1 MAKAFEINLTPQND
15 EWIKLIPTSSPQN
28 IDIVMNKL
36 IDAAINEG
44 LLLEIISQ
52 SLTISDL
59 AKFKTLYSKMQSKRI
74 EYMTELEITPTQVE
88 RKKVI
93 QSQPVESVIETDIP
107 EELPVKPAA
116 PNKGKKVSHGFDEST
131 F

>member
-59 AKFKTLYSKMQSKRI
+59 AKFKTLYSKMQSKRL

-93 QSQPVESVIETDIP
+93 QSQPIESDIETDIP
-107 EELPVKPAA
+107 EELPVKPV

>member
-59 AKFKTLYSKMQSKRI
+59 AKFKTLYSKMQSKRL
-74 EYMTELEITPTQVE
+74 EYMNELEITPTQVE

-93 QSQPVESVIETDIP
+93 QSQPVEPVIETDIP
-107 EELPVKPAA
+107 EELPVKPA

>member
-59 AKFKTLYSKMQSKRI
+59 AKFKTLYSKMQSKRL

-93 QSQPVESVIETDIP
+93 QSQPVESDIETDIP
-107 EELPVKPAA
+107 ERLPVKPG
-116 PNKGKKVSHGFDEST
+116 PSKGKKVSHGFDEST
-131 F
+131 L

>member
-93 QSQPVESVIETDIP
+93 QSQPVEPVIETDIP
-107 EELPVKPAA
+107 EEMPVKPA

>member
-36 IDAAINEG
+36 IDAAINDG

-59 AKFKTLYSKMQSKRI
+59 AKFKTLYSKMQSKRL

-93 QSQPVESVIETDIP
+93 QSQPIESDIETEIP
-107 EELPVKPAA
+107 EELPVKPA

>member
-74 EYMTELEITPTQVE
+74 EYITELEITPTQIE

-93 QSQPVESVIETDIP
+93 QSQPVEPVIETDIP
-107 EELPVKPAA
+107 EELPVKPA

>member
-59 AKFKTLYSKMQSKRI
+59 AKFKTLYSKMQSKRL

-93 QSQPVESVIETDIP
+93 QSQPVEPVIETDIP
-107 EELPVKPAA
+107 EELPVKPA

>member
-59 AKFKTLYSKMQSKRI
+59 AKFKTLYSKMQSKRL

-93 QSQPVESVIETDIP
+93 QSQPIESDIETEIP
-107 EELPVKPAA
+107 EELPVKPA

>member
-52 SLTISDL
+52 SLTISYL
-59 AKFKTLYSKMQSKRI
+59 AKFKTLYSKMQSKRL

-93 QSQPVESVIETDIP
+93 QSQPIESDIETEIP
-107 EELPVKPAA
+107 EELPVKPA

>member
-88 RKKVI
+88 RKKVV
-93 QSQPVESVIETDIP
+93 QSQPIESDIETEIP
-107 EELPVKPAA
+107 EELPVKPA
-116 PNKGKKVSHGFDEST
+116 PNKGKKVAHGFDESP

>member
-93 QSQPVESVIETDIP
+93 QSQPVEPVIETEIP
-107 EELPVKPAA
+107 EELPVKPA

>member
-74 EYMTELEITPTQVE
+74 EYITELEITPTQVE

-93 QSQPVESVIETDIP
+93 QSQPIESDIETDIP
-107 EELPVKPAA
+107 EELPVKSA

>member
-93 QSQPVESVIETDIP
+93 QSQPIESDIETEIP
-107 EELPVKPAA
+107 EELPVKPA

>member
-93 QSQPVESVIETDIP
+93 QSQPVESDIETEIP
-107 EELPVKPAA
+107 EELPVKPA

>member
-59 AKFKTLYSKMQSKRI
+59 AKFKTLYSKMQSKRL

-93 QSQPVESVIETDIP
+93 QSQPVESDVETEIP
-107 EELPVKPAA
+107 EELPVKPA

>member
-74 EYMTELEITPTQVE
+74 EYITELEITPTQVE

-93 QSQPVESVIETDIP
+93 QSQPIESGIETDIP
-107 EELPVKPAA
+107 EELPVKPA

>member
-59 AKFKTLYSKMQSKRI
+59 AIFKTLYSKMQSKRI

-93 QSQPVESVIETDIP
+93 QSQPVESDIETEIP
-107 EELPVKPAA
+107 EELPVKPA

>member
-93 QSQPVESVIETDIP
+93 QSQPVEPVIETDIP
-107 EELPVKPAA
+107 EELPVKPA

>member
-59 AKFKTLYSKMQSKRI
+59 AKFKTLYSKMQSKRL

-88 RKKVI
+88 RKKVV
-93 QSQPVESVIETDIP
+93 QSQPIESDIETEIP
-107 EELPVKPAA
+107 EELPVKPA

>member
-59 AKFKTLYSKMQSKRI
+59 AKFKTLYSKMQSKRL
-74 EYMTELEITPTQVE
+74 EYMNELEITPTQVE

-93 QSQPVESVIETDIP
+93 QSQPIESDIETEIP
-107 EELPVKPAA
+107 EELPVKPA

>member
-93 QSQPVESVIETDIP
+93 QSQPIESDIETDIP
-107 EELPVKPAA
+107 EELPVKPA

>member
-59 AKFKTLYSKMQSKRI
+59 AKFKTLYSKMQSKRL

-93 QSQPVESVIETDIP
+93 QSQPIESDIETDIP
-107 EELPVKPAA
+107 EELPVKPA

>member
-74 EYMTELEITPTQVE
+74 EYITELEITPTQVE

-93 QSQPVESVIETDIP
+93 QSQPIESDIETDIP
-107 EELPVKPAA
+107 EELPVKPA

>member
-88 RKKVI
+88 RKKAI
-93 QSQPVESVIETDIP
+93 QSQPIESDIETDIP
-107 EELPVKPAA
+107 EELPVKPA

>member
-74 EYMTELEITPTQVE
+74 EYITELEITPTQVE

-93 QSQPVESVIETDIP
+93 QSQPVEPVIETDIP
-107 EELPVKPAA
+107 EELPVKPA

>member
-59 AKFKTLYSKMQSKRI
+59 AKFKTLYSKMQSKRL

-88 RKKVI
+88 RKKVV
-93 QSQPVESVIETDIP
+93 QSQPVEPVIETDIP
-107 EELPVKPAA
+107 EELPVKPA

>member
-59 AKFKTLYSKMQSKRI
+59 GKFKTLYSKMQSKRI
-74 EYMTELEITPTQVE
+74 EYITELEITPTQVE

-93 QSQPVESVIETDIP
+93 QSQPVEPVIETDIP
-107 EELPVKPAA
+107 EELPVKPA

>member
-74 EYMTELEITPTQVE
+74 EYITELEITPTQVE

-93 QSQPVESVIETDIP
+93 QSQAIESDIETDIP
-107 EELPVKPAA
+107 EELPVKPA

>member
-59 AKFKTLYSKMQSKRI
+59 AKFKTLYSKMQSKRL

-93 QSQPVESVIETDIP
+93 QSQPVEPVIETEIP
-107 EELPVKPAA
+107 EELPVKPA

>member
-74 EYMTELEITPTQVE
+74 EFITELEITPTQVE

-93 QSQPVESVIETDIP
+93 QSQPIESDIETDIP
-107 EELPVKPAA
+107 EELPVKPA

>member
-88 RKKVI
+88 RKKVV
-93 QSQPVESVIETDIP
+93 QSQPIESDIETEIP
-107 EELPVKPAA
+107 EELPVKPA